1 MGIAFGDEQAASQE
15 RPILIIDDNL
25 GDRKVY
31 QQFLKKYSNE
41 FPVVIELSRGASIG
55 ELIEQHNPCCCI
67 LGCQLPGEN
76 GLVLLKKIRSEY
88 ASDTLPVIVLTT
100 EGDEESAVSMLQ
112 SGAQDYLVKEDINA
126 SRLYGAIRSALQTAS
141 LQKQLTRLAHYD
153 TLTGLLNRSLLINRL
168 GQAIHRCNRYNQ
180 KCAILHLDINKFKPM
195 NDHYGQEFGDTILQ
209 EVASRIRKN
218 CRATDSPARLGAD
231 EFAIL
236 LEQVEIDTCNK
247 IAQKL
252 IEAIKKPIT
261 VGVNKILIKIS
272 IGISLFPDT
281 ASSGDDL
288 LKQADEAL
296 QRAKRSDG
304 LCYVSFSEKY
314 KREWTRQQV
323 LERQLPNAITNGD
336 LAIVFQPIVCVK
348 NYDLKRLEVLS
359 RWPREDYAV
368 FALELIEM
376 IDRLGL
382 VDAFHDWLFYE
393 AFSQAKKLA
402 DGNVGADLCLN
413 IPANYCY
420 SKSIF
425 RSVEDSI
432 AYHEI
437 DPTRVELEITESTLM
452 LHPERSVALLN
463 RLHDKGLRLAVDDFG
478 TGYSS
483 MAYLTKL
490 PLDTLKIDKHFFLE
504 NVRDPRNK
512 KVISAVT
519 ALGHS
524 LGLDIIAEGVETEAE
539 LSLASNVGC
548 DLLQG
553 FYFGKPSS
561 ASNGWPAFFKNYPLV
576 NPKP

>member
-1 MGIAFGDEQAASQE
+1 MSDTLEQE
-15 RPILIIDDNL
+15 RPILIIDDNPD
-25 GDRKVY
+25 DRKAY
-31 QQFLKKYSNE
+31 KRYLKKYKNE
-41 FPVVIELSRGASIG
+41 FPLVVERNDGLNIEAI
-55 ELIEQHNPCCCI
+55 IDQYNPCCCI
-67 LGCQLPGEN
+67 LDYQLPGEN
-76 GLVLLKKIRSEY
+76 GLQVLKNIRHEY
-88 ASDTLPVIVLTT
+88 AAELLPVIVLTG
-100 EGDEESAVSMLQ
+100 EGDEETAVEMLQ
-112 SGAQDYLVKEDINA
+112 SGAQDYLVKSDVDA
-126 SRLYGAIRSALQTAS
+126 TRLYGAIRSALQTAN

-153 TLTGLLNRSLLINRL
+153 ALTGLLNRSLLINRL

-180 KCAILHLDINKFKPM
+180 KCAILHIDINKFKPL
-195 NDHYGQEFGDTILQ
+195 NDGYGQEHGDAILQ
-209 EVASRIRKN
+209 EVAARIRKN

-236 LEQVEIDTCNK
+236 LEQLEVDMCNK

-252 IEAIKKPIT
+252 IEAIEQPILVDGKNQT
-261 VGVNKILIKIS
+261 IKIS
-272 IGISLFPDT
+272 IGISIFPDT

-288 LKQADEAL
+288 LKQAEEAL
-296 QRAKRSDG
+296 QRAKRSDD
-304 LCYVSFSEKY
+304 LSFVSFSEKY

-323 LERQLPNAITNGD
+323 LERDLPKAIANGD
-336 LAIVFQPIVCVK
+336 LALVFQPIVSTHG
-348 NYDLKRLEVLS
+348 YDLKRLEVLS
-359 RWPREDYAV
+359 RWPRNDYEV
-368 FALELIEM
+368 YALELIEM

-382 VDAFHDWLFYE
+382 AEPFHDWLFFE
-393 AFSQAKKLA
+393 SFSQAKKLA
-402 DGNVGADLCLN
+402 DSNISADLCLN

-420 SKSIF
+420 SKSIT

-432 AYHEI
+432 AQHQV

-463 RLHDKGLRLAVDDFG
+463 RLHDKGLRIAVDDFG

-490 PLDTLKIDKHFFLE
+490 PLDTLKIDKHFFLD
-504 NVRDPRNK
+504 NARDSRNK

-524 LGLDIIAEGVETEAE
+524 LGLDIIAEGVETQAE

-561 ASNGWPAFFKNYPLV
+561 VKDGWPAFFKRYPLI

>member
-1 MGIAFGDEQAASQE
+1 MSNTLEQE
-15 RPILIIDDNL
+15 RPILIIDDNPD
-25 GDRKVY
+25 DRKAY
-31 QQFLKKYSNE
+31 KRYLKKYKHE
-41 FPVVIELSRGASIG
+41 FPLVLERNDGLNIQAI
-55 ELIEQHNPCCCI
+55 IEQFNPCCCI
-67 LGCQLPGEN
+67 LDYQLPGEN
-76 GLVLLKKIRSEY
+76 GLQVLKNIRHDY
-88 ASDTLPVIVLTT
+88 AAERLPVIVLTG
-100 EGDEESAVSMLQ
+100 EGDQDTAIEMLQ
-112 SGAQDYLVKEDINA
+112 NGAQDYLVKSDVDA
-126 SRLYGAIRSALQTAS
+126 TRLYGAIRSALQTAN
-141 LQKQLTRLAHYD
+141 LQKQLTHLAHYD
-153 TLTGLLNRSLLINRL
+153 ALTGLLNRSLLINRL

-180 KCAILHLDINKFKPM
+180 KCAILHIDINKFKPL
-195 NDHYGQEFGDTILQ
+195 NDRYGQKHGDAVLK
-209 EVASRIRKN
+209 EVAARIRKN

-236 LEQVEIDTCNK
+236 LEQLETDMCNS

-252 IEAIKKPIT
+252 IEAIEQPILVEGKNQT
-261 VGVNKILIKIS
+261 IKIS
-272 IGISLFPDT
+272 IGISIFPNT

-304 LCYVSFSEKY
+304 LSFVSFSEKY

-323 LERQLPNAITNGD
+323 LERDLPKAIANGD
-336 LAIVFQPIVCVK
+336 LALVFQPIVSAQG
-348 NYDLKRLEVLS
+348 YDLRRLEVLS
-359 RWPREDYAV
+359 RWPRKDYEV
-368 FALELIEM
+368 YALELIEM

-382 VDAFHDWLFYE
+382 ADPFHDWLFFE

-402 DGNVGADLCLN
+402 DGNIGADLCLN

-420 SKSIF
+420 SKSIT

-432 AYHEI
+432 AQHQV

-452 LHPERSVALLN
+452 LYPERSVALLN
-463 RLHDKGLRLAVDDFG
+463 RLHDKGLRIAVDDFG

-490 PLDTLKIDKHFFLE
+490 PLDTLKIDKHFFLD
-504 NVRDPRNK
+504 NARDSRNK

-561 ASNGWPAFFKNYPLV
+561 VQDGWPAFFKRYPLI